1 MTFRPAPGYH
11 PTYNPT
17 LPFCKPVP
25 CDLNVGT
32 FVYIA
37 GVAHQNLQ
45 SFVVNFALGPDA
57 VRDDIAFHF
66 NPRFAGWNKVVFN
79 ARLSGKWGAEEEK
92 RKIPFKNGEHFDMLV
107 MITQEHYK
115 VLVNGNHFYEF
126 GHQTPIQK
134 VTHLYVDGNMTLQLV
149 SFLGSTPTSS
159 EVQSELHG
167 NVRIQEADLEINFT
181 LKPMLYMRRLQGGL
195 KTNRT
200 IIVVG
205 FIPLS
210 AHRFFIS
217 FIVGTTGDIALHINV
232 SMDEKAVVRNSF
244 LKGAWGPEE
253 RSISYNPFAPGQ
265 YFDLSI
271 HASTDNLKVFANG
284 QHIFDYEHRVSATL
298 ADILEISGDVIL
310 SYVQV

>member
-1 MTFRPAPGYH
+1 MTFVPAPGYY

-17 LPFCKPVP
+17 LPFCKPIP

-79 ARLSGKWGAEEEK
+79 ARLSGTWGAEEEK
-92 RKIPFKNGEHFDMLV
+92 RKIPFKNGEHFDILV

-126 GHQTPIQK
+126 GHRTPIQK

-149 SFLGSTPTSS
+149 SFLGQCPKFS
-159 EVQSELHG
+159 EAMEGPPIFYPPV
-167 NVRIQEADLEINFT
+167 
-181 LKPMLYMRRLQGGL
+181 PYMRRLQGGL

-200 IIVVG
+200 IIIVG
-205 FIPLS
+205 FIPRS
-210 AHRFFIS
+210 AHRFFIN
-217 FIVGTTGDIALHINV
+217 FIVGTTGDIALHINPR
-232 SMDEKAVVRNSF
+232 MGEKAVVRNSF
-244 LKGAWGPEE
+244 LNGGWGCEE
-253 RSISYNPFAPGQ
+253 SGISYNPFAPGQ

-271 HASTDNLKVFANG
+271 CTSTDNLKVFANG
-284 QHIFDYEHRVSATL
+284 QHIFDYEHRVPATT
-298 ADILEISGDVIL
+298 ADILEISSDVIL

>member
-1 MTFRPAPGYH
+1 MTFVPAPGYH

-25 CDLNVGT
+25 CGLKVGMS
-32 FVYIA
+32 VYFQGLA
-37 GVAHQNLQ
+37 DKNMQR
-45 SFVVNFALGPDA
+45 FVVNFAMGPDA

-66 NPRFAGWNKVVFN
+66 NPRFAGWNKVIFS
-79 ARLSGKWGAEEEK
+79 ARLSGMWGAAEEK
-92 RKIPFKNGEHFDMLV
+92 KKIPLKNGEHFDMLV

-126 GHQTPIQK
+126 GHRTPIQK
-134 VTHLYVDGNMTLQLV
+134 VTHLYVDGAMTLQSV
-149 SFLGSTPTSS
+149 TFFGSCPTSC
-159 EVQSELHG
+159 EEQAMEG
-167 NVRIQEADLEINFT
+167 PPIFYP
-181 LKPMLYMRRLQGGL
+181 PMPYMRRLQGGL

-210 AHRFFIS
+210 AHRFFIN
-217 FIVGTTGDIALHINV
+217 FIVGTTEDIALHINPR
-232 SMDEKAVVRNSF
+232 MDGKAVVRNSF

-284 QHIFDYEHRVSATL
+284 QHIFDYKHRVSAAL
-298 ADILEISGDVIL
+298 ADILEISSDVIL